1 MSDANYHFKQLEIEK
16 TCDKSVID
24 RSYKRLSLKY
34 HNEQINYNDFNTI
47 TNSYMYLLDYIKN
60 IDTNFNSN
68 TNSNNNNTN
77 SSNNNTN
84 SNTNNTNSSDKNS
97 VNKDFELILSNHNFK
112 DNTSNNIINN
122 AILDNYDIEYVV
134 YITFKQSYTGCNIPI
149 TINKKI
155 YINNVSKFQIETIYV
170 KINRGID
177 DNEIIVLKEKGNVI
191 NNKAYDV
198 NVKVL
203 LIPDND
209 FIRSGLDLIYKKTLT
224 LKESLVGFEFVI
236 NHLNGKQYKI
246 TNRKITPH
254 NHIQTIKDR
263 GFIRD
268 EYYGDLLIMF
278 NIIYPEYLSDETIKT
293 ITEIL

>member
-1 MSDANYHFKQLEIEK
+1 
-16 TCDKSVID
+16 
-24 RSYKRLSLKY
+24 
-34 HNEQINYNDFNTI
+34 NT
-47 TNSYMYLLDYIKN
+47 
-60 IDTNFNSN
+60 
-68 TNSNNNNTN
+68 NNNT
-77 SSNNNTN
+77 SNIN
-84 SNTNNTNSSDKNS
+84 SNDKNH
-97 VNKDFELILSNHNFK
+97 VNKDYELILSKHNFK
-112 DNTSNNIINN
+112 DNTSNNIVNN
-122 AILDNYDIEYVV
+122 AILDNHDIEYVV

-155 YINNVSKFQIETIYV
+155 YINSVSKFQIETIYV
-170 KINRGID
+170 KINSGID
-177 DNEIIVLKEKGNVI
+177 DNEIIVLNEKGNVI
-191 NNKAYDV
+191 NNKVYDV

-203 LIPDND
+203 LIPDNN
-209 FIRSGLDLIYKKTLT
+209 FMRSGLDLIYKKTLT

-254 NHIQTIKDR
+254 NHIQTIKDK

-278 NIIYPEYLSDETIKT
+278 NIIYPEHLSDETIKM